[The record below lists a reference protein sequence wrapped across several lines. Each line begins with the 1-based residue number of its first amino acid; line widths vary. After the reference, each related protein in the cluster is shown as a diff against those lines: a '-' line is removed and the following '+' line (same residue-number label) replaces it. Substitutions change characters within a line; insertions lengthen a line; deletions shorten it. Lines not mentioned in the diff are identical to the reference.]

1 MKINHH
7 SPFITIMIS
16 TYPEAYPSPSNWW
29 WASAR
34 AAGRLHHQRKH
45 QLYLR
50 GGSKFATSSEQ
61 FVEGGNNINYTFMR
75 DQTSPLS
82 MTYRLIGKI
91 TSTLSWWRIKI
102 SPPLWSNPE
111 WDRNINLIVMRDQ
124 NLQLLWPILTGV
136 ATSTL
141 SSWGIK
147 LRHPLRTIYVAWGNN
162 INFIFMRDQDSPP
175 PYVQYVDGGN
185 NINFIFMRDQKLR
198 RRLRIV
204 YVAFCK

>member
-1 MKINHH
+1 MSQYALTFWGNA
-7 SPFITIMIS
+7 ITA
-16 TYPEAYPSPSNWW
+16 EATPAGDRDSSGGGRQSLVVICTVFCDASLYRGIKVAQRFE
-29 WASAR
+29 ASAR

-124 NLQLLWPILTGV
+124 NLQPSMTNFDG
-136 ATSTL
+136 
-141 SSWGIK
+141 GD
-147 LRHPLRTIYVAWGNN
+147 N
-162 INFIFMRDQDSPP
+162 INFIFMRDQTSPP
-175 PYVQYVDGGN
+175 PQN
-185 NINFIFMRDQKLR
+185 NICCLGK
-198 RRLRIV
+198 
-204 YVAFCK
+204 